1 MTDVESIPLI
11 RDKHTGPNRKK
22 VLLGGI
28 LLLLGTQLIP
38 MNMLFS
44 RKDVSLESPVA
55 FKGHLVK
62 GLKGG
67 VAVEVQQCSEV
78 GVQVLKDGGN
88 AVDSAIAA
96 NLCIGVIN
104 NFATGFMLIRSPNGT
119 FEYIDFRETAPAAAT
134 KDMFVDDPLLAKTG
148 GLSIGVP
155 YVALNNLVDIVS
167 NDSKSLIF
175 ICLFSGEVRGLELAH
190 RRHGKLPWEDL
201 FQPAIKIA
209 REGFKTPKLL
219 EIRVKKE
226 QGWIQNLTEWS
237 EVYMPEGKPVKEGD
251 IVRRPT
257 LANTLETIAKEGADA
272 FYRGKIAKSLIKT
285 IQSNGGIMTLD
296 DLQSYRPMI
305 RPTIHTYY
313 NGRKVTTC
321 SEPTSGTVLLSVLNL
336 IERFQ
341 FKVEGLT
348 GLNIHRLV
356 EAFKFGYA
364 FRTEMG
370 DPDFIDNNER
380 MQQLTNKDF
389 AADIRQKITDDTT
402 HDPLYYNPKF
412 DHIESHGTMH
422 LSVVDENDGAVA
434 LTSTVNLAFGSHV
447 MDPDTGIILNDEM
460 DDFSIPGVPNQFGLY
475 PSEDNYA
482 GPGKRPLSSI
492 TPTIVEMDTKF
503 EMVLGGSGGSFIP
516 TATLNALIN
525 VLDFGKDMYRA
536 VASPRIHHQLLPNT
550 AITENG
556 YSHKIEKELEAKN
569 HQVFQIPSEL
579 SFSAVQGVRRLPDG
593 TIEAASDPRKM
604 GIAAAY

>member
-11 RDKHTGPNRKK
+11 RDKHTGSNRKK
-22 VLLGGI
+22 VLLGGV
-28 LLLLGTQLIP
+28 LLLLGSTICISQFAL
-38 MNMLFS
+38 S
-44 RKDVSLESPVA
+44 KKDVPLESPVA

-104 NFATGFMLIRSPNGT
+104 NFATGIGGGGFMLIRSPNGT

-155 YVALNNLVDIVS
+155 
-167 NDSKSLIF
+167 
-175 ICLFSGEVRGLELAH
+175 GEVRGLELAH
-190 RRHGKLPWEDL
+190 RRHGKLPWENL

-226 QGWIQNLTEWS
+226 QGWIRNLTEWS

-272 FYRGKIAKSLIKT
+272 FYHGKIAKSLIKT

-296 DLQSYRPMI
+296 DLQSYRPVI

-389 AADIRQKITDDTT
+389 AADIRQKITVSLLKKKSGIHKSLNLLFFWLLCQQDDTT

-460 DDFSIPGVPNQFGLY
+460 DDFSIPG
-475 PSEDNYA
+475 
-482 GPGKRPLSSI
+482 
-492 TPTIVEMDTKF
+492 
-503 EMVLGGSGGSFIP
+503 
-516 TATLNALIN
+516 
-525 VLDFGKDMYRA
+525 
-536 VASPRIHHQLLPNT
+536 
-550 AITENG
+550 
-556 YSHKIEKELEAKN
+556 
-569 HQVFQIPSEL
+569 
-579 SFSAVQGVRRLPDG
+579 
-593 TIEAASDPRKM
+593 
-604 GIAAAY
+604 